1 MTCLVGHWQI
11 NIEAFSN
18 ASVDI
23 RSRYR
28 PVKYVGKVI
37 LSDIRM
43 DIVSKNTKPKPMFRG
58 MYQTGSCSLSAGLVQ
73 RNGLSMSI
81 QGDNG
86 TTSRAFQSWSN

>member
-1 MTCLVGHWQI
+1 MTCPVGHWQ
-11 NIEAFSN
+11 
-18 ASVDI
+18 VDF

-28 PVKYVGKVI
+28 PVKYLVKVK

-58 MYQTGSCSLSAGLVQ
+58 MYQTGSYSLSAGRVQ
-73 RNGLSMSI
+73 PNGLSMSF

-86 TTSRAFQSWSN
+86 TTGRAFQFWSN